1 MCDDVIKNEILMLP
15 DSNPVPD
22 ARTVKIAMIRIP
34 PARRD
39 EQGSDIVTQS
49 IRHAVDDG
57 ASAYQSARTL
67 PQSWTISR
75 PVPCFCRQR
84 RQCSRHGSRNLFD
97 FAVSPCPGKLHG
109 FIPCSRQQDT
119 ILDQLLLHEP
129 TPRVLVVDDNVD
141 AADILATLL
150 SVFDCTV
157 QVAYS
162 GSEAL
167 ALGEALRPQLVILD
181 LDMPGM
187 DGCEAARR
195 MREQSWGPHACIVAL
210 TAWSG
215 GDIPCCIVEA
225 GMDYHFTKPMRVDA
239 LVDILAALRA

>member
-34 PARRD
+34 TARRD

-49 IRHAVDDG
+49 IRHVVDGGAWRANPQECCHNPGRFPVQSPVSAANKGSLHDTAV
-57 ASAYQSARTL
+57 AICSTSPSAL
-67 PQSWTISR
+67 V
-75 PVPCFCRQR
+75 PVSCT
-84 RQCSRHGSRNLFD
+84 
-97 FAVSPCPGKLHG
+97 VSFHAA
-109 FIPCSRQQDT
+109 RQQDT

-187 DGCEAARR
+187 DGCETARR
-195 MREQSWGPHACIVAL
+195 MREQSWGPQACIAAL